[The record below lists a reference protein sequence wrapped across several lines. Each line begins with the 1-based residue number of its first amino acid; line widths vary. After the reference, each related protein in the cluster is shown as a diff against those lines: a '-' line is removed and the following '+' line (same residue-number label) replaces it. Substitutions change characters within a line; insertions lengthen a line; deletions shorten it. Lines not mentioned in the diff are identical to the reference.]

1 MNLYIELT
9 LIFLP
14 VLLYGAYLLIQ
25 AERRRQERLSQRK
38 AKRAHDD
45 SVRKDYQDL
54 MIELDNGRE
63 TTTHLLKDAS
73 VTFSHRFSADSL
85 QTPYILYSVD
95 KGTPKGDD
103 VIHVTVGK
111 DDTRE
116 IPTIEAENADCE
128 LSDVWVNAIEG
139 LEIEE

>member
-1 MNLYIELT
+1 MTTYLPILCV
-9 LIFLP
+9 FLP

-25 AERRRQERLSQRK
+25 AERRRQERIAQRK

-45 SVRKDYQDL
+45 SVRRDYGYY
-54 MIELDNGRE
+54 NR
-63 TTTHLLKDAS
+63 AS
-73 VTFSHRFSADSL
+73 FMPITRSIYLH
-85 QTPYILYSVD
+85 PYECLN
-95 KGTPKGDD
+95 
-103 VIHVTVGK
+103 

-116 IPTIEAENADCE
+116 IPTIEAENTEHE

>member
-1 MNLYIELT
+1 MTTYLPFLCV
-9 LIFLP
+9 FLP

-38 AKRAHDD
+38 AKRAHDEA
-45 SVRKDYQDL
+45 VRQ
-54 MIELDNGRE
+54 DNGFYRSFRGNPDYKKPI
-63 TTTHLLKDAS
+63 HFYS
-73 VTFSHRFSADSL
+73 GGIPVTISS
-85 QTPYILYSVD
+85 D

-116 IPTIEAENADCE
+116 IPTIEAENADSE
-128 LSDVWVNAIEG
+128 LSDIWVNAIEG